1 MYLTPCCKAQK
12 YGDFTPYLV
21 RYLNGIQTLAFC
33 IPIPSKKASDVVT
46 ACVDNVYAK
55 FGGSKKIL
63 SDKGTEFKNQLFE
76 KVAKELGVE
85 FKCYTAPYHPQSNG
99 RIGFHHFLKACM
111 SKHIFK
117 TMEWDEVV
125 HLATAAYNFFPNEH
139 SRESLFFLMF
149 GRDPRIP
156 LNTLLEPKI
165 RYMGTDENILYL
177 EALQRIYYM
186 VAENLKLAR
195 ERQTKQKPYHP
206 IKLKTEDM
214 VMIKTHA
221 DGQFQPIYKG
231 YYRIVSFK
239 GNQVQVIPCEGGKPH
254 FVHITDVKYVL
265 PADNIISHIPTF
277 NQFGRKTKLN
287 LNPDV
292 VPDLKWKV
300 SDTLNTKTSIIP
312 IKIEKVNTQ
321 TTQLTLK

>member
-1 MYLTPCCKAQK
+1 
-12 YGDFTPYLV
+12 
-21 RYLNGIQTLAFC
+21 
-33 IPIPSKKASDVVT
+33 
-46 ACVDNVYAK
+46 
-55 FGGSKKIL
+55 
-63 SDKGTEFKNQLFE
+63 
-76 KVAKELGVE
+76 
-85 FKCYTAPYHPQSNG
+85 
-99 RIGFHHFLKACM
+99 M
-111 SKHIFK
+111 SKHISK

-139 SRESLFFLMF
+139 SKESPFFLMF

-165 RYMGTDENILYL
+165 RYMGTDENILSL

-206 IKLKTEDM
+206 IKLKTKDM

-221 DGQFQPIYKG
+221 DGQFQPVYKG

-265 PADNIISHIPTF
+265 PVDSVIPHIPTF

-300 SDTLNTKTSIIP
+300 SSTLNTKTPIIP